1 MTNDEYINSLISEV
15 ARLTIEL
22 ELAKKK
28 LKECE
33 KTCDKS
39 KV

>member
-22 ELAKKK
+22 ELVKKK
-28 LKECE
+28 LKECK